1 MSYKI
6 CNKKETLQTRR
17 DGGTLILSCVYALFS
32 CSVFWEVELQLTK
45 KSYFST
51 NIFFLSDHLCE
62 S

>member
-6 CNKKETLQTRR
+6 CNKKETLQTRG

-45 KSYFST
+45 KSYF
-51 NIFFLSDHLCE
+51 
-62 S
+62 